1 MTPRGILDAPP
12 VLPLLLGAVALGA
25 YAAFGAD
32 EYALR
37 VLSTAGT
44 FALLVMGYQF
54 VFGHLGALSL
64 AQGAFF
70 GLGAYATAIL
80 SSRYGL
86 DFSVSFPVSIA
97 VPVIAAAIV
106 AAPVLRL
113 ETHYFALATLVLAQG
128 ALVAVLNW
136 ETLTGGANGLP
147 GVGAVR
153 IGDLAVAR
161 GLPMAAFVWCA
172 VGLGALLAWRLV
184 HGASGMAFACLRDR
198 PLAAAALG
206 LDSARARHG
215 AFLMSAAY
223 GGAAGALHAHLSG
236 VVSPESIEFPVMV
249 SCLTMAVIGGRA
261 RVAGAIIG
269 ALLLAHLP
277 EWFRGF
283 ERTYLIAYGA
293 AALAAVILAP
303 AGLAELFERA
313 WDRLRTHHPALPTPS
328 RPATAPRRAATSAA
342 LALDKASKRFGGV
355 VAVDGVTLDLKAG
368 EILALIG
375 ANGSGKSTLINLATG
390 FAAPDGGRIAVDGE
404 DVTGDPAH
412 AVARRGVARTFQATD
427 LVEDSSALDN
437 VALAC
442 AARVG
447 PERLTNWRPHGRGGM
462 AAARAEARWWL
473 ARFGGAQTEGQKA
486 RELPAG
492 ARRLVEC
499 ARAAARNP
507 LALVLDEPGA
517 GLSAAEKTALAERLR
532 ELARDGTGIL
542 IADHD
547 TAFLFAIAD
556 RVACLDRGRLVALG
570 SPQDVRTDPAVIA
583 AYLGNAP

>member
-1 MTPRGILDAPP
+1 MTARGIFNAPP
-12 VLPLLLGAVALGA
+12 TLTLLLGAAALGA
-25 YAAFGAD
+25 YAVIGAD

-80 SSRYGL
+80 SSRYEF

-128 ALVAVLNW
+128 ALLAVLNW
-136 ETLTGGANGLP
+136 ENLTGGANGLP
-147 GVGAVR
+147 GVGTVR

-184 HGASGMAFACLRDR
+184 RGASGLAFSCLRDR
-198 PLAAAALG
+198 PLAAAAMG
-206 LDSARARHG
+206 LDGARARHG

-313 WDRLRTHHPALPTPS
+313 WTRHPALPAPS
-328 RPATAPRRAATSAA
+328 RPTTTPRRAATSAA
-342 LALDKASKRFGGV
+342 LALDNASKRFGGV
-355 VAVDGVTLDLKAG
+355 VAVDGVTLDLKSG
-368 EILALIG
+368 EILVLIG

-390 FAAPDGGRIAVDGE
+390 FAAPDSGRIAINGE

-427 LVEDSSALDN
+427 LVEDASALDN

-442 AARVG
+442 AARTG
-447 PERLTNWRPHGRGGM
+447 AERLTSWSPRGSADMTAG
-462 AAARAEARWWL
+462 RAEARWWL
-473 ARFGGAQTEGQKA
+473 ARFGGAGTEGQMA
-486 RELPAG
+486 CDLPAG

-499 ARAAARNP
+499 ARAAAQNP

-517 GLSAAEKTALAERLR
+517 GLSAAEKAALAERLR
-532 ELARDGTGIL
+532 ELARGGTGIL

-547 TAFLFAIAD
+547 MEFLFAIAD

-570 SPQDVRTDPAVIA
+570 SPQEVRNDPAIFA

>member
-1 MTPRGILDAPP
+1 MTARGILDAPP
-12 VLPLLLGAVALGA
+12 ALPLLLGAVALCA

-37 VLSTAGT
+37 VLSTAGI

-86 DFSVSFPVSIA
+86 DFLVSFPVSIA

-136 ETLTGGANGLP
+136 ENLTGGANGLP
-147 GVGAVR
+147 GVEAVR

-172 VGLGALLAWRLV
+172 AGLGALLAWRLV

-206 LDSARARHG
+206 LDGARARHG

-277 EWFRGF
+277 EWFRGL

-293 AALAAVILAP
+293 ATLAAVILAP

-313 WDRLRTHHPALPTPS
+313 WSRLRTPPALPAPS

-342 LALDKASKRFGGV
+342 LAIDNASKRFGGV

-390 FAAPDGGRIAVDGE
+390 FSAPDGGRIAVNGE
-404 DVTGDPAH
+404 DVTGEPAH
-412 AVARRGVARTFQATD
+412 TVARRGVARTFQATD
-427 LVEDSSALDN
+427 LVEDVSALDN

-442 AARVG
+442 AARVS
-447 PERLTNWRPHGRGGM
+447 PERLTNWRPRGRGGM

-473 ARFGGAQTEGQKA
+473 ARFGGAGTEGQKA
-486 RELPAG
+486 RQLPAG

-517 GLSAAEKTALAERLR
+517 GLSATEKSALAERLR
-532 ELARDGTGIL
+532 ELARDGTAIL

-547 TAFLFAIAD
+547 MAFVFSIAD

-570 SPQDVRTDPAVIA
+570 SPRDVRTDPAVIA
-583 AYLGNAP
+583 SYLGNAP